1 MKRVYLLFWLF
12 CAWNAAAQKPTLQN
26 TFDLKAYIFV
36 GYDALGA
43 IYSITN
49 NVLTKQ
55 MGTQKWQYKNPQLG
69 KIAKVDLQNPLKIVL
84 FYQGFNTIILV
95 DNQLNE
101 TANINLNDSANP
113 IIAMGVGLAAGNRL
127 WIYNNVNSKIGLYDY
142 SKRELKILTVPFSNN
157 VKSYC
162 SDFNFF
168 QWVDELGNL
177 YRCDVYGKI
186 KTLGLLPDSEQI
198 QLISD
203 SVLLYRKGSNLYKYN
218 LTDKK
223 ETLLEIDEKTFKNF
237 SVKDQILSIFTDHG
251 ITNYKIAVP

>member
-1 MKRVYLLFWLF
+1 MKRVYFLFWLF
-12 CAWNAAAQKPTLQN
+12 CTCTAAAQKPVWRN
-26 TFDLKAYIFV
+26 NFDLKADSFV

-55 MGTQKWQYKNPQLG
+55 MGAQKWQYKNPQLG

-101 TANINLNDSANP
+101 TANINLNDSTNP

-127 WIYNNVNSKIGLYDY
+127 WIYNNVTSKIGLYDY
-142 SKRELKILTVPFSNN
+142 SKRELKTLTVPFSNN

-186 KTLGLLPDSEQI
+186 KMLGIMKDCEQI

-203 SVLLYRKGSNLYKYN
+203 SILIYQKGSNLYEYD
-218 LTDKK
+218 LVEKK

-237 SVKDQILSIFTDHG
+237 SFKDQILSIFTDHG